1 MMRITQ
7 RAFSLPAQFE
17 VRFVASRVLSFLPVF
32 SAILLFF
39 WKLHTKWFFLFAAKY
54 VFFLILIGYLAWR
67 RAGMERRSIETLAE
81 KDIEFARSHAVD
93 KVSSHVLPLIGASLI
108 AGVIWSFM
116 NHDARYLIP
125 FGVLGSLLGLGLLF
139 RWIVYERWV
148 CSQISAVKTSST

>member
-1 MMRITQ
+1 
-7 RAFSLPAQFE
+7 
-17 VRFVASRVLSFLPVF
+17 
-32 SAILLFF
+32 
-39 WKLHTKWFFLFAAKY
+39 
-54 VFFLILIGYLAWR
+54 
-67 RAGMERRSIETLAE
+67 MERRSIETLAE